1 MNDSSLNARNIT
13 NANMHTEK
21 ETRLICL
28 IKS

>member
-1 MNDSSLNARNIT
+1 MNDSDPNAHNIT
-13 NANMHTEK
+13 MRMHTEK